1 VFAGR
6 ADIPARHRMELARLM
21 EDLTA
26 SSTAG
31 WYFLISLHGG
41 GSPQA
46 MKPGGLTP
54 MLIRRDD
61 SVLFVVDEQAR
72 LAPAMFSRDQAV
84 ANTAILIRAAT
95 RLGVPVLAS
104 EQYPKGL
111 GPTVPE
117 IAALLPAGAMM
128 EKMRFSC
135 ACDPGI
141 LARVAE
147 LGRRQVVVAGME
159 AHVCVL
165 QTALG
170 LKERGYE
177 VHVVA
182 DATSSRR
189 PESHA
194 LAMER
199 LRLAGIPVVN
209 TEMVVFEWLEQA
221 GTVEF
226 RELVALIK

>member
-1 VFAGR
+1 
-6 ADIPARHRMELARLM
+6 
-21 EDLTA
+21 
-26 SSTAG
+26 
-31 WYFLISLHGG
+31 
-41 GSPQA
+41 
-46 MKPGGLTP
+46 
-54 MLIRRDD
+54 MLIRRSD
-61 SVLFVVDEQAR
+61 SALFVVDEQAR
-72 LAPAMFSRDQAV
+72 LAPAMFSREQAL
-84 ANTAILIRAAT
+84 ANTAILIKAAT
-95 RLGVPVLAS
+95 RLGVPVIAS

-117 IAALLPAGAMM
+117 IAALLPAGPMA
-128 EKMRFSC
+128 EKIHFSC
-135 ACDPGI
+135 ASDPGI
-141 LARVAE
+141 LARVSG
-147 LGRRQVVVAGME
+147 LGRGQIVVAGME

-194 LAMER
+194 LAMDR
-199 LRLAGIPVVN
+199 LRLAGIPVVS

-221 GTVEF
+221 GSAEF
-226 RELVALIK
+226 REL

>member
-1 VFAGR
+1 
-6 ADIPARHRMELARLM
+6 
-21 EDLTA
+21 
-26 SSTAG
+26 
-31 WYFLISLHGG
+31 
-41 GSPQA
+41 
-46 MKPGGLTP
+46 
-54 MLIRRDD
+54 MLIRRDH
-61 SVLFVVDEQAR
+61 SALFVVDEQSH

-84 ANTAILIRAAT
+84 ANTAILLKAAA

-111 GPTVPE
+111 GTTVPQ
-117 IAALLPAGAMM
+117 IAALLPPGSTA
-128 EKMRFSC
+128 EKIHFSC
-135 ACDPGI
+135 AADPGI
-141 LARVAE
+141 TARVEA

-165 QTALG
+165 QTALD
-170 LKERGYE
+170 LKERGYD

-194 LAMER
+194 LAMDR

-209 TEMVVFEWLEQA
+209 TEMVVFEWLGQA
-221 GTVEF
+221 GTAEF
-226 RELVALIK
+226 KELLALIK

>member
-1 VFAGR
+1 
-6 ADIPARHRMELARLM
+6 
-21 EDLTA
+21 
-26 SSTAG
+26 
-31 WYFLISLHGG
+31 
-41 GSPQA
+41 
-46 MKPGGLTP
+46 
-54 MLIRRDD
+54 MLIRRNQ
-61 SVLFVVDEQAR
+61 STLFVVDEQAR

-117 IAALLPAGAMM
+117 IAALLPAGAIA
-128 EKMRFSC
+128 EKLHFSC
-135 ACDPGI
+135 ASDPGI
-141 LARVAE
+141 VARVAE
-147 LGRRQVVVAGME
+147 LGRKQIIVAGME

-170 LKERGYE
+170 LKERGYP
-177 VHVVA
+177 VYVVA

-194 LAMER
+194 LAMDR

-221 GTVEF
+221 GTAEF
-226 RELVALIK
+226 KELSALIK

>member
-1 VFAGR
+1 MSVMKR
-6 ADIPARHRMELARLM
+6 EK
-21 EDLTA
+21 
-26 SSTAG
+26 
-31 WYFLISLHGG
+31 SL
-41 GSPQA
+41 
-46 MKPGGLTP
+46 L
-54 MLIRRDD
+54 L
-61 SVLFVVDEQAR
+61 VVDEQVR
-72 LAPAMFSRDQAV
+72 LAPATFSREQAV
-84 ANTAILIRAAT
+84 ANTQILLKAAA
-95 RLGVPVLAS
+95 RLEVPVLAS

-117 IAALLPAGAMM
+117 IAALLPPGSVA
-128 EKMRFSC
+128 EKIHFSC
-135 ACDPGI
+135 ASDPGI
-141 LARVAE
+141 VARVEA

-170 LKERGYE
+170 LKQRGYD

-209 TEMVVFEWLEQA
+209 TEMVVFEWLAQA
-221 GTVEF
+221 GTAEF
-226 RELVALIK
+226 RELSALIK